1 MKRCAVLEDLQR
13 EIWLR
18 RRNSGN
24 LVWIKRTDNG
34 KAEIPIK
41 DLSDAELDECIISI
55 FSEKDEIFDKIEL

>member
-18 RRNSGN
+18 CRNSGN

-34 KAEIPIK
+34 KEEIPVK

-55 FSEKDEIFDKIEL
+55 LSEKDEIFDKIEL